1 MYKFLLVPCL
11 LLASCST
18 VALQGTAP
26 CNGRVVITKP
36 TRQFVRHTQNGTL
49 YQVIPKPVCTI
60 PFKKGDRIDEELTFC
75 FLSGSKLGMEIRH
88 EHSVT
93 VNKQHHNHILYD
105 DLIGSADFVPNRTR
119 RIGIDD
125 RTFTIHTTSSAGAD
139 ECATYRYSANIE
151 LMKRTTTPPIK

>member
-36 TRQFVRHTQNGTL
+36 TRQFVRSGNYGTL
-49 YQVIPKPVCTI
+49 YQIINEPVCTI

-88 EHSVT
+88 EHYVT
-93 VNKQHHNHILYD
+93 ANKHLISYD

-119 RIGIDD
+119 RISIGD
-125 RTFTIHTTSSAGAD
+125 RTFTIHSASSAKAD
-139 ECATYRYSANIE
+139 EHSTYLYSTNIE